1 MNTDSQNINKSL
13 FSSEKLVFIGSAF
26 WWFSLYI
33 YVPIL
38 PIFSK
43 DLGANLGFVG
53 LIVASYS
60 IGQILFRMPIGYLSD
75 RLKSR
80 KLFSVFAALVSTLGS
95 SFLFFADQPN
105 EVFIGRTITGIAA
118 AGWVAISVYYS
129 SFFSPKERS
138 KSSTYIL
145 GSNTAS
151 VFLGTFLSGFVSDL
165 FGANICFLI
174 SILSGLAATL
184 LFTLSKEN
192 KFKLEAKFST
202 TVFFKLMRNRILIA
216 FCTIGILVQFVT
228 FSTLF
233 SFFPIYLNELNFT
246 DSIVGNIVS
255 FSTLATLVGTF
266 SSPILLRKF
275 GFWRTAAIASI
286 PLALSNLLT
295 PFLES
300 LSLLIILRLIAGFG
314 SGVVFSSLMGLIVR
328 EFQENYQASAMGI
341 FQAIYAIGM
350 FSGPLISGMI
360 ASNFGI
366 SYVFAFSSFIS
377 LTILMVCFVM
387 RTEKLTK

>member
-1 MNTDSQNINKSL
+1 MNTDIQNINKSF
-13 FSSEKLVFIGSAF
+13 FSSENLVLIGSAF

-60 IGQILFRMPIGYLSD
+60 IGQILFRIPIGYLSD

-105 EVFIGRTITGIAA
+105 EVFIGRTITGISA

-145 GSNTAS
+145 GSNTVS
-151 VFLGTFLSGFVSDL
+151 VFLGTFLSGFISDL
-165 FGANICFLI
+165 FGVNMCFLI
-174 SILSGLAATL
+174 SILSGLLATL
-184 LFTLSKEN
+184 LFILSKEN

-202 TVFFKLMRNRILIA
+202 AVFFKLMRNRLLIA
-216 FCTIGILVQFVT
+216 FCAIGIFIQFVT

-233 SFFPIYLNELNFT
+233 SFFPIYLNELGFS
-246 DSIVGNIVS
+246 DSIVGNVVS
-255 FSTLATLVGTF
+255 LSTLASLVGTLI
-266 SSPILLRKF
+266 SPILLRKY
-275 GFWRTAAIASI
+275 GFWRISSLAAIPVAIST
-286 PLALSNLLT
+286 LAT

-300 LSLLIILRLIAGFG
+300 LPLLIVMRLIAGLG
-314 SGVVFSSLMGLIVR
+314 HGIIFSSLMGLIVR

-350 FSGPLISGMI
+350 FSGPLISGII
-360 ASNFGI
+360 ATNFGI
-366 SYVFAFSSFIS
+366 SYVFGFSSLVS
-377 LTILMVCFVM
+377 LMILMVCVLM
-387 RTEKLTK
+387 RAEKLIK

>member
-1 MNTDSQNINKSL
+1 MNSESQNINKSF
-13 FSSEKLVFIGSAF
+13 FSSEKLVIIGSAF

-60 IGQILFRMPIGYLSD
+60 IGQILFRIPIGYLSD

-105 EVFIGRTITGIAA
+105 EVFIGRTITGVSA

-138 KSSTYIL
+138 KSSTHIL

-165 FGANICFLI
+165 FGANTCFLI
-174 SILSGLAATL
+174 SILSGLLATL
-184 LFTLSKEN
+184 LFVLSKEN

-202 TVFFKLMRNRILIA
+202 TVFFNLMKNRLLIA
-216 FCTIGILVQFVT
+216 FCIIGIFVQFVT

-233 SFFPIYLNELNFT
+233 SFFPIYLNELGFS
-246 DSIVGNIVS
+246 DSIVGNVVS

-266 SSPILLRKF
+266 MSPILLRKF
-275 GFWRTAAIASI
+275 GFWRTASAASI
-286 PLALSNLLT
+286 PIAISTLMT

-300 LSLLIILRLIAGFG
+300 LSLLIIMRLIVGFG
-314 SGVVFSSLMGLIVR
+314 SGIVFSSLMGLIVR

-350 FSGPLISGMI
+350 FSGPLISGII

-366 SYVFAFSSFIS
+366 NYVFGFSSLIS
-377 LTILMVCFVM
+377 LMILVVCILM

>member
-1 MNTDSQNINKSL
+1 MNTENQNINKSF
-13 FSSEKLVFIGSAF
+13 FSSEKLVIIGSAF

-80 KLFSVFAALVSTLGS
+80 KLFSVLAALVSTLGS

-165 FGANICFLI
+165 FGANTCFLI
-174 SILSGLAATL
+174 SILSGLTATM
-184 LFTLSKEN
+184 LFILSKEN
-192 KFKLEAKFST
+192 KFKLEANFST
-202 TVFFKLMRNRILIA
+202 NVFFKLMRNRLLIA
-216 FCTIGILVQFVT
+216 FCIIGIFVQFVT

-233 SFFPIYLNELNFT
+233 SFFPIYLNELGFT

-255 FSTLATLVGTF
+255 FSTLAALIGTF
-266 SSPILLRKF
+266 ASPILLKKF
-275 GFWRTAAIASI
+275 GFWRTASVASI
-286 PLALSNLLT
+286 PLALSNLIT

-300 LSLLIILRLIAGFG
+300 LSLLIILRLIAGL
-314 SGVVFSSLMGLIVR
+314 GVGIVFSSLMGLIVR

-350 FSGPLISGMI
+350 FSGPLISGII

-377 LTILMVCFVM
+377 LMILIVCILM

>member
-1 MNTDSQNINKSL
+1 MNTDGLNINKSF
-13 FSSEKLVFIGSAF
+13 FSSENLVLIGSAF

-60 IGQILFRMPIGYLSD
+60 IGQVLFRIPIGYLSD

-95 SFLFFADQPN
+95 FFLFFADQPN
-105 EVFIGRTITGIAA
+105 EVFIGRTITGISA

-129 SFFSPKERS
+129 SFFAPKERS

-145 GSNTAS
+145 GSNTIS

-165 FGANICFLI
+165 FGANMCFLI
-174 SILSGLAATL
+174 SILSGLLAAL
-184 LFTLSKEN
+184 LFILSKEN

-202 TVFFKLMRNRILIA
+202 TVFFKLMRNRLLIA
-216 FCTIGILVQFVT
+216 FCIIGIFTQFVT

-233 SFFPIYLNELNFT
+233 SFFPIYLNELGFS
-246 DSIVGNIVS
+246 DSIVGNVVS
-255 FSTLATLVGTF
+255 ISTLASLVGTLI
-266 SSPILLRKF
+266 SPILLRKF
-275 GFWRTAAIASI
+275 GFWRIASAASI
-286 PLALSNLLT
+286 PVAISTLIT
-295 PFLES
+295 PLLES
-300 LSLLIILRLIAGFG
+300 LSLLIIMRLIAGLG
-314 SGVVFSSLMGLIVR
+314 HGIVFSSLMGLIVR

-350 FSGPLISGMI
+350 FSGPLISGII

-366 SYVFAFSSFIS
+366 SYVFVFSSFIS
-377 LTILMVCFVM
+377 LMILIVCILM

>member
-1 MNTDSQNINKSL
+1 MNTKGVKINKSF
-13 FSSEKLVFIGSAF
+13 FSSEKLVILGSTF
-26 WWFSLYI
+26 WWFSLYV

-60 IGQILFRMPIGYLSD
+60 IGQILFRIPIGYLSD

-105 EVFIGRTITGIAA
+105 EVFIGRTITGISA

-145 GSNTAS
+145 GSNTIS
-151 VFLGTFLSGFVSDL
+151 VFLGTFLSGFISDL
-165 FGANICFLI
+165 FGTNMCFLI
-174 SILSGLAATL
+174 SILSGLMATL
-184 LFTLSKEN
+184 LFILSKEN
-192 KFKLEAKFST
+192 KFKLEVEFST
-202 TVFFKLMRNRILIA
+202 SVFFKLMSNRLLIA
-216 FCTIGILVQFVT
+216 FCVIGIFIQFVT

-233 SFFPIYLNELNFT
+233 SFFPIYLNGLGYT
-246 DSIVGNIVS
+246 DSIVGNVVS
-255 FSTLATLVGTF
+255 FSTLASLAGTLM
-266 SSPILLRKF
+266 SPILLRKF
-275 GFWRTAAIASI
+275 GFWKTASASSI
-286 PLALSNLLT
+286 PIAMSTLIT
-295 PFLES
+295 PFIEN
-300 LSLLIILRLIAGFG
+300 LSVLIIMRLIAGFG
-314 SGVVFSSLMGLIVR
+314 VGIVFSSLMGLIVR

-350 FSGPLISGMI
+350 FSGPLISGII
-360 ASNFGI
+360 AANFGI
-366 SYVFAFSSFIS
+366 SYVFVFSSLVSLMIFI
-377 LTILMVCFVM
+377 VCIIM

>member
-1 MNTDSQNINKSL
+1 
-13 FSSEKLVFIGSAF
+13 
-26 WWFSLYI
+26 
-33 YVPIL
+33 
-38 PIFSK
+38 
-43 DLGANLGFVG
+43 
-53 LIVASYS
+53 
-60 IGQILFRMPIGYLSD
+60 
-75 RLKSR
+75 
-80 KLFSVFAALVSTLGS
+80 
-95 SFLFFADQPN
+95 
-105 EVFIGRTITGIAA
+105 
-118 AGWVAISVYYS
+118 
-129 SFFSPKERS
+129 
-138 KSSTYIL
+138 
-145 GSNTAS
+145 
-151 VFLGTFLSGFVSDL
+151 
-165 FGANICFLI
+165 
-174 SILSGLAATL
+174 
-184 LFTLSKEN
+184 
-192 KFKLEAKFST
+192 
-202 TVFFKLMRNRILIA
+202 MRNRILIA

>member
-1 MNTDSQNINKSL
+1 MVL
-13 FSSEKLVFIGSAF
+13 FSF
-26 WWFSLYI
+26 
-33 YVPIL
+33 
-38 PIFSK
+38 
-43 DLGANLGFVG
+43 
-53 LIVASYS
+53 
-60 IGQILFRMPIGYLSD
+60 
-75 RLKSR
+75 
-80 KLFSVFAALVSTLGS
+80 
-95 SFLFFADQPN
+95 FFADQPN

-184 LFTLSKEN
+184 LFILSKEN